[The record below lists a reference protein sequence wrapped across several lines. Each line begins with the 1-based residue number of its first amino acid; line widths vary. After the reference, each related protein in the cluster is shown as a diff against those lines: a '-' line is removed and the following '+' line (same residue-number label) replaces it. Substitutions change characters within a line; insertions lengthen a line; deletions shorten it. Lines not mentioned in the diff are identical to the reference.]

1 MSLKA
6 KGNCESDP
14 PGFSRSREIMELG
27 EMTLTVHFCSL
38 EMTDQSLSRS
48 VSQLS
53 VNSVGGEGTI
63 NPQGDEEPAILIVV
77 VTVWLECGPLDEHLK
92 QEEPRSSPDNKAAA
106 GVGVDSTFLSLNP
119 QF

>member
-1 MSLKA
+1 
-6 KGNCESDP
+6 
-14 PGFSRSREIMELG
+14 MELG
-27 EMTLTVHFCSL
+27 EMILTVHFCSL
-38 EMTDQSLSRS
+38 EMTDQSLSHS

-77 VTVWLECGPLDEHLK
+77 VTVWLECGTLDEHLK
-92 QEEPRSSPDNKAAA
+92 QEEPRSSPDNRTAA
-106 GVGVDSTFLSLNP
+106 GVGVDSTFLSLNR